1 MESLGRADRIG
12 KGNSPNERCRR
23 HRHMSSES
31 FVLLQ
36 VVILLGSLFILA
48 KSSDLVSDAAV
59 SIARTTG
66 LGEMA
71 VGFLLLSVVT
81 SLPELAI
88 SILALESG
96 DVGISIGTLFGSNIA
111 NLGLVLG
118 VTAILAPGVFRI
130 ARESIKTLSM
140 MLLVSSA
147 VPVLALVVTGL
158 SRFIGLALLV
168 TFGLFCIYY
177 VRSKVLLESDE
188 PKGRQSSLRQLLL
201 AIGGV
206 AAVLVSA
213 QFVVSSSVLISKF
226 LGIEEAVIGA
236 TVIALGTSLPELSV
250 SLAAARRNHMNLAMG
265 NILGSCVTNLTLI
278 LGMVLALS
286 TPAVN
291 VAVFTQ
297 LVVMLLVINLSVW
310 RMLMDNRIGLG
321 DGVILAVLY
330 LVFLASSAG
339 VQVMIFSPEY
349 LSSAL
354 KAMMRV
360 LALAFVYGIVAVVAI
375 ILAKTLNNG

>member
-1 MESLGRADRIG
+1 
-12 KGNSPNERCRR
+12 
-23 HRHMSSES
+23 MSSEP

-36 VVILLGSLFILA
+36 VVILLGSLFILV
-48 KSSDLVSDAAV
+48 KSSDLVSDAAF

-81 SLPELAI
+81 SLPELAV

-118 VTAILAPGVFRI
+118 LTAILAPGVFRI
-130 ARESIKTLSM
+130 ARESLKTLSM

-213 QFVVSSSVLISKF
+213 QFVVSSSVSISKF

-236 TVIALGTSLPELSV
+236 TVIAVGTSMPELSV

-286 TPAVN
+286 TPRVN
-291 VAVFTQ
+291 ITVFTQ

-310 RMLMDNRIGLG
+310 RMLMDNKIGLG
-321 DGVILAVLY
+321 DGVILIVLY

-339 VQVMIFSPEY
+339 VQVMIFSREY

-354 KAMMRV
+354 KAMIQA
-360 LALAFVYGIVAVVAI
+360 LALTFVYGIVAVVAI
-375 ILAKTLNNG
+375 ILAKTLNKG

>member
-1 MESLGRADRIG
+1 MEPLGRADRIG

-88 SILALESG
+88 SILALGSG

-118 VTAILAPGVFRI
+118 LTAILAPGVFRI
-130 ARESIKTLSM
+130 ARESFKTLSM

-177 VRSKVLLESDE
+177 VRSKVRLESDE
-188 PKGRQSSLRQLLL
+188 PKKHQSSLRQLLL

-213 QFVVSSSVLISKF
+213 QFVVSSSVSISKF

-236 TVIALGTSLPELSV
+236 TVIAVGTSMPELSV

-286 TPAVN
+286 TPRVN
-291 VAVFTQ
+291 ITVFTE

-321 DGVILAVLY
+321 DGVILTVLY
-330 LVFLASSAG
+330 LVFLALSAG

-354 KAMMRV
+354 KAMMQV
-360 LALAFVYGIVAVVAI
+360 LALTFVYGIVVVVAI
-375 ILAKTLNNG
+375 ILAKTLNKG

>member
-1 MESLGRADRIG
+1 
-12 KGNSPNERCRR
+12 
-23 HRHMSSES
+23 MSSEP

-36 VVILLGSLFILA
+36 VVILLGCLFILV

-81 SLPELAI
+81 SLPELAV
-88 SILALESG
+88 SILALGSG
-96 DVGISIGTLFGSNIA
+96 DVGISIGTLFGTNIA

-118 VTAILAPGVFRI
+118 LTAILAPGVFRI
-130 ARESIKTLSM
+130 ARESFKTLSM

-147 VPVLALVVTGL
+147 VPVLALVAAGL

-168 TFGLFCIYY
+168 MFGLFCIYY

-188 PKGRQSSLRQLLL
+188 PKKRQSSLRQLLL

-213 QFVVSSSVLISKF
+213 QFVVSSSVSISKF
-226 LGIEEAVIGA
+226 FGIEEAVIGA
-236 TVIALGTSLPELSV
+236 TVIAVGTSMPELSI

-286 TPAVN
+286 TPRVN
-291 VAVFTQ
+291 ITVFTQ

-310 RMLMDNRIGLG
+310 RMLMDNKIGLG
-321 DGVILAVLY
+321 DGVILIVLY

-339 VQVMIFSPEY
+339 VQVMTFSPEY

-354 KAMMRV
+354 KAMMQV
-360 LALAFVYGIVAVVAI
+360 LALTFVYGIVAVVAI
-375 ILAKTLNNG
+375 ILAKTLNKG